1 MASPTMRLPLL
12 VALLVALLA
21 ALVAPAV
28 AARRSSLD
36 ALLSDDAMPYDMSAV
51 EQMERITMRAQAQTQ
66 AQQTARA
73 QVHSQAQ
80 ARAGVRAQASAA
92 VSATAATAAPLL
104 HDPMS
109 DAEQRF
115 FSESDVDSFL
125 QQHQTMQIK
134 QQAESKVAA
143 AARAKAQAEAAAA
156 AKVAAAARAK
166 AEAAAAAQAKV
177 AAAAAAKAQ
186 AAAHAQAL
194 LDAVTETARITAGVE
209 AAPIQVVE
217 LEPDEPV
224 QMVEVEADSG
234 VEAKIAATISIDD
247 PVQPAL
253 VEQKSTVRSRN
264 QGKAKAKAA
273 ATHKSKGTKAWWQS
287 KTGVATNYQHYQRG
301 VHNALIQGGESIT
314 TGHSAYSLD
323 LGKAVAEGR
332 INKAKSGK
340 ADKAD
345 KAQKSAALEQ
355 PLPQAAATIV
365 YPVDS
370 NPAAAFNPYTG
381 APFHPQVPVQ
391 QYIPQESMPAYMPE
405 SKQPWAGAGYYGSGG
420 GQGPHPGSEA
430 FVPLP
435 GVEGKE
441 FGIRAREAWEAH
453 AAQYRNDPAGFHTP
467 ANLPPYPYFPAW
479 SRKSE
484 VGGRPDLFP
493 RPFANLAQV
502 TQEAQMA
509 GLAAQRHSQIYY
521 PQFNG
526 PVTASA
532 ADLNAARNP
541 GPIGSVP
548 ASLSSRYIR
557 APIGYPG
564 PAPAASR
571 WGPTASEFPQP
582 SNAATFDESVN
593 YAAQGKVPTL
603 GVPVDP
609 RTLGQANVMFNAG
622 PNQGLTPLFGGGATF
637 VVPPP
642 Q

>member
-1 MASPTMRLPLL
+1 MAIL
-12 VALLVALLA
+12 ALLA
-21 ALVAPAV
+21 ALLAAPAD
-28 AARRSSLD
+28 AAASRRSSLD
-36 ALLSDDAMPYDMSAV
+36 ALLADDAMPYDMSAV
-51 EQMERITMRAQAQTQ
+51 EQMERVTMRAQAATK
-66 AQQTARA
+66 A
-73 QVHSQAQ
+73 QVHSQAS
-80 ARAGVRAQASAA
+80 ARTAVRAQASA
-92 VSATAATAAPLL
+92 SAAAAASASTAAPLL

-109 DAEQRF
+109 EAEQRF

-134 QQAESKVAA
+134 QQAEAKAQAQV
-143 AARAKAQAEAAAA
+143 RAKAQAEAAAA

-166 AEAAAAAQAKV
+166 AEAAAAAQAKI

-194 LDAVTETARITAGVE
+194 LDAVTETARITAGVDE
-209 AAPIQVVE
+209 PTMPIQVVE
-217 LEPDEPV
+217 LEPDEPSV
-224 QMVEVEADSG
+224 QMVEVDADSAE
-234 VEAKIAATISIDD
+234 EAKIAATISIDD

-253 VEQKSTVRSRN
+253 VEQKSTVRA
-264 QGKAKAKAA
+264 QGKSKSATAA
-273 ATHKSKGTKAWWQS
+273 AASHHSKGSKAWWQS
-287 KTGVATNYQHYQRG
+287 KAGVATNYQHYQRG

-314 TGHSAYSLD
+314 TGQHAYSLD
-323 LGKAVAEGR
+323 LGKAVAQGR
-332 INKAKSGK
+332 INKAKGGGGKGKSGK
-340 ADKAD
+340 GKGAKGDK
-345 KAQKSAALEQ
+345 ALEQ
-355 PLPQAAATIV
+355 PVPQAAATIV
-365 YPVDS
+365 YPTES

-381 APFHPQVPVQ
+381 APFHPLLPAQ
-391 QYIPQESMPAYMPE
+391 QYIPPESMPSYMPE

-435 GVEGKE
+435 GVAGKE

-453 AAQYRNDPAGFHTP
+453 AAQYRNDPSGYHTP

-484 VGGRPDLFP
+484 IGGRPDLFP

-502 TQEAQMA
+502 TREAQLA
-509 GLAAQRHSQIYY
+509 GLAAQRHSQLYY

-532 ADLNAARNP
+532 QDLNAVRNL

-548 ASLSSRYIR
+548 ASLASKYIR
-557 APIGYPG
+557 APIGYPA
-564 PAPAASR
+564 PSPAASR

-593 YAAQGKVPTL
+593 YAAQDKVPTL

-609 RTLGQANVMFNAG
+609 RQLGQANVMFNAG
-622 PNQGLTPLFGGGATF
+622 PAQGLTPLFGGPATF
-637 VVPPP
+637 VVPP